1 VPIDQ
6 AEAAGAPSPRLP
18 MPWTGFTISEGNYFL
33 GFTEKL
39 DFFGNFGSNSF
50 LKKNISSTQETGLYL
65 FAYHHK
71 SWRQKDKTI
80 ARKQRNKIRWAII
93 GNKFFLACFI
103 YVCRYSESGVPLTT
117 V

>member
-1 VPIDQ
+1 
-6 AEAAGAPSPRLP
+6 
-18 MPWTGFTISEGNYFL
+18 MPWTGFTIWEGNSFL

-71 SWRQKDKTI
+71 TCRQKDKTI

-93 GNKFFLACFI
+93 GNKFFWPVLCMCVGTLNQG
-103 YVCRYSESGVPLTT
+103 YPLLQCEGMVPTRLSL
-117 V
+117 VAS